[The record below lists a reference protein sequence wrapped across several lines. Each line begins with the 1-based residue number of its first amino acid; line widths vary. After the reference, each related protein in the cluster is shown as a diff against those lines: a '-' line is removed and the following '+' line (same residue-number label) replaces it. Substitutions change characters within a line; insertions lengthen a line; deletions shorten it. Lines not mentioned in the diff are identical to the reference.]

1 MVTKSKPQK
10 KVQYVSSSSSS
21 TLEDKKRVNDDS
33 YGSIVEAPSEK
44 SDDTIKEDKRKPK
57 AKAKKAEV

>member
-1 MVTKSKPQK
+1 MVTKAKPQK

-33 YGSIVEAPSEK
+33 YGSIAEAPSEK